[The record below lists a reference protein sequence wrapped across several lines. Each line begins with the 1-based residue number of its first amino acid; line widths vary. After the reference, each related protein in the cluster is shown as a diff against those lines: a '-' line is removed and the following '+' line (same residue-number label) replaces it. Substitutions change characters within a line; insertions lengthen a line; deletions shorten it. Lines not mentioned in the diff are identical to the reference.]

1 MPKQNVDARRLYHYF
16 DVTQA
21 LWLEKVRGMKPLIL
35 LLIVTTASLVGSESH
50 CQGPPQPQPSPQAPE
65 AVTGFDNQSNGFSD
79 PTRRTADQKF
89 FEEVEQIVPDGLG
102 PLYNAQSCREC
113 HQTPVTGAA
122 SQVAELRVGHLDAH
136 GLFQNPEIP
145 IDHGAEVIRDRT
157 LVNDR
162 AICAEIQERVP
173 ETETIRT
180 TRLTTNI
187 LGDGYVEAI
196 ADETLLKIRREQ
208 CRASHGKICGQAVK
222 VPVPESEGRDR
233 IGRFGWKD
241 QHASLLAFAADAYL
255 NEMGITNAL
264 QKNEVTMICNPP
276 VTTTVPNNDPTKV
289 TEPNSL
295 PDPNDNNL
303 EDIDHFASFM
313 RSLKAPARDET
324 AAAMPDAKHGAELF
338 AKIGC
343 GSCHV
348 ETIVTGKSPAGSGGP
363 GLHPD
368 ALENKAI
375 HPYSDF
381 LMHDVGTG
389 DGISVALVEH
399 FGRER
404 VERRFREESSE
415 PAEPKGGAT
424 SAEDECSESYQ
435 TAVAEG
441 ERNPKLLR
449 DTLCARNKIRTAP
462 LWGLRLRSRLMHDG
476 NSVQLEDA
484 IRRHKHEAEEVSE
497 QFFKLKAADQKAVL
511 AFLQSL

>member
-1 MPKQNVDARRLYHYF
+1 
-16 DVTQA
+16 
-21 LWLEKVRGMKPLIL
+21 MKPVIL
-35 LLIVTTASLVGSESH
+35 LLVITYALLLKVTCDSPGQPT
-50 CQGPPQPQPSPQAPE
+50 PQPSPAAE
-65 AVTGFDNQSNGFSD
+65 ALTGFDDQSNGFSD
-79 PTRRTADQKF
+79 PGRRTADQKF
-89 FEEVEQIVPDGLG
+89 FEEVEDIAPDGLG

-113 HQTPVTGAA
+113 HQTPITGAA
-122 SQVAELRVGHLDAH
+122 SQVAELRVGHLEAH
-136 GLFQNPEIP
+136 GFFQTPEIP
-145 IDHGAEVIRDRT
+145 INHGAEVIRDRT

-180 TRLTTNI
+180 TRLATST

-196 ADETLLKIRREQ
+196 SDATLLKIRREQ

-222 VPVPESEGRDR
+222 VPVPEAEGHDR

-255 NEMGITNAL
+255 NEMGITSAL
-264 QKNEVTMICNPP
+264 QKNEVTTICNPP
-276 VTTTVPNNDPTKV
+276 VTTTIPNKDPTKI

-295 PDPNDNNL
+295 PNSDDNNL

-313 RSLKAPARDET
+313 RSLKAPGRDET
-324 AAAMPDAKHGAELF
+324 AAATTEVKHGEELF
-338 AKIGC
+338 VRVGC
-343 GSCHV
+343 ASCHV
-348 ETIVTGKSPAGSGGP
+348 ETIVTGKSPASPGGP

-368 ALENKAI
+368 ALENRTI

-381 LMHDVGTG
+381 LLHDVGTG
-389 DGISVALVEH
+389 DGIAVAVIEH

-404 VERRFREESSE
+404 VEERFRQESSE
-415 PAEPKGGAT
+415 AAEAKGPAT

-441 ERNPKLLR
+441 EKHPKLLR

-476 NSVQLEDA
+476 QSVQLDDA
-484 IRRHKHEAEEVSE
+484 IRRHKRESEEVSE
-497 QFFKLKAADQKAVL
+497 QFFKLKPADQAAVR

>member
-1 MPKQNVDARRLYHYF
+1 
-16 DVTQA
+16 
-21 LWLEKVRGMKPLIL
+21 MKPISL
-35 LLIVTTASLVGSESH
+35 LLVITSAFLLKVTCDSH
-50 CQGPPQPQPSPQAPE
+50 GQPSPQPSQAPE
-65 AVTGFDNQSNGFSD
+65 AVTGFDGQSNGFSD
-79 PTRRTADQKF
+79 PTRRTADQTF
-89 FEEVEQIVPDGLG
+89 FEEVEDITPDGLG
-102 PLYNAQSCREC
+102 PLYNALSCREC

-122 SQVAELRVGHLDAH
+122 SQVAELRVGHVDAH
-136 GLFQNPEIP
+136 GLFQTPAIP
-145 IDHGAEVIRDRT
+145 INHGAEVIRDRT

-180 TRLTTNI
+180 TRLATST

-196 ADETLLKIRREQ
+196 SDETLLRIRREQ

-222 VPVPESEGRDR
+222 VPVPEAEGHDR

-255 NEMGITNAL
+255 NEMGITSAL
-264 QKNEVTMICNPP
+264 QKNEVTTICNPP
-276 VTTTVPNNDPTKV
+276 VTTTIPNRDRTKI

-295 PDPNDNNL
+295 PDSGDNSL

-324 AAAMPDAKHGAELF
+324 AAATPEAKNGEELF
-338 AKIGC
+338 VKIGC
-343 GSCHV
+343 ASCHV
-348 ETIVTGKSPAGSGGP
+348 QTIVTGKSPASPGGP

-368 ALENKAI
+368 AVESRTI
-375 HPYSDF
+375 HPFSDF
-381 LMHDVGTG
+381 LLHDVGTG
-389 DGISVALVEH
+389 DGIAVAVIEH

-404 VERRFREESSE
+404 VEERFRQESGE
-415 PAEPKGGAT
+415 AAETKGPAT

-441 ERNPKLLR
+441 EKHPKLLR

-476 NSVQLEDA
+476 NSVQLEDS
-484 IRRHKHEAEEVSE
+484 IRRHKREAEEVSE
-497 QFFKLKAADQKAVL
+497 RFFKLKPADQAAVL

>member
-1 MPKQNVDARRLYHYF
+1 
-16 DVTQA
+16 
-21 LWLEKVRGMKPLIL
+21 MKPFVL
-35 LLIVTTASLVGSESH
+35 LLVLTTAALFVPKSSNSR
-50 CQGPPQPQPSPQAPE
+50 QTSPDQTAASAPE
-65 AVTGFDNQSNGFSD
+65 AATGFDNQSNGFSD
-79 PTRRTADQKF
+79 PSRRTADQKF
-89 FEEVEQIVPDGLG
+89 FEEVEQIAPDGLG

-122 SQVAELRVGHLDAH
+122 SQVSELRVGHLDAH
-136 GLFQNPEIP
+136 GFFQNPEIP
-145 IDHGAEVIRDRT
+145 INHGAEVIRDRT

-173 ETETIRT
+173 ETETIKT
-180 TRLTTNI
+180 TRMVTST

-196 ADETLLKIRREQ
+196 PDETLLKIRREQ

-222 VPVPESEGRDR
+222 VPVPESEGADR

-255 NEMGITNAL
+255 NEMGITNSL
-264 QKNEVTMICNPP
+264 QKTEVTTICNPP
-276 VTTTVPNNDPTKV
+276 VTTTIPNHDPTKI

-313 RSLKAPARDET
+313 RSLKAPARDGT
-324 AAAMPDAKHGAELF
+324 AAATPDAKRGAELF
-338 AKIGC
+338 TKIGC
-343 GSCHV
+343 ATCHV
-348 ETIVTGKSPAGSGGP
+348 DTIVTGKSPASQGGP

-368 ALENKAI
+368 AVENRTI

-381 LMHDVGTG
+381 LLHDVDTG
-389 DGISVALVEH
+389 DGIAVALVEH

-404 VERRFREESSE
+404 VLKRFQEENEAGETKS
-415 PAEPKGGAT
+415 GAT
-424 SAEDECSESYQ
+424 NPEDECSESFQ

-441 ERNPKLLR
+441 EKHPKLLR
-449 DTLCARNKIRTAP
+449 DTLCARKKIRTAP

-476 NSVQLEDA
+476 NSFQLSDA
-484 IRRHKHEAEEVSE
+484 IRRHKHEAEETSE
-497 QFFKLKAADQKAVL
+497 QFFKLKPADQKAVL